1 MIVGIVGSRRR
12 NSAKDFGKLILKLR
26 QLERETG
33 KEINKI
39 VTGDCKKGG
48 DEFARNIADMFG
60 YECEVKYKRDP
71 ETGEIIEK
79 RFIPDYFMF
88 TKVCY
93 KRNEEIVEEPL
104 DYLIALV
111 ACDRTGGT
119 ENTIKHF
126 RRLYYKDWKE
136 KLIIL

>member
-12 NSAKDFGKLILKLR
+12 NSDKDFGKLIARLR

-33 KEINKI
+33 REIKKI
-39 VTGDCKKGG
+39 VTGDCKEGG

-60 YECEVKYKRDP
+60 YELEVKYKIDP
-71 ETGEIIEK
+71 RNGEKLERHIN
-79 RFIPDYFMF
+79 DYYKF
-88 TKVCY
+88 TEICY
-93 KRNEEIVEEPL
+93 DRNEEIVREPL